1 MENYKNRYGNLLDNV
16 MKKRD
21 DKMVNSAE
29 EFMDSMAANRQAEI
43 DKLNSAMNARER
55 KEQAERDRIKQTNA
69 ALNKWIDVIMSKE
82 EAKQKQHEAE
92 QQAIKD
98 AEMRRRTKQNMNWI
112 P

>member
-1 MENYKNRYGNLLDNV
+1 MENYKNRYGNLLDNI

-43 DKLNSAMNARER
+43 DKRNSAMNARER

-69 ALNKWIDVIMSKE
+69 ALGK
-82 EAKQKQHEAE
+82 
-92 QQAIKD
+92 
-98 AEMRRRTKQNMNWI
+98 
-112 P
+112 

>member
-1 MENYKNRYGNLLDNV
+1 MENYKNRYGNLLDNI

-43 DKLNSAMNARER
+43 DKRNSAMNARER

-69 ALNKWIDVIMSKE
+69 ALGKWVDVIKSKE
-82 EAKQKQHEAE
+82 EAKQKQREAE
-92 QQAIKD
+92 QQTIKD
-98 AEMRRRTKQNMNWI
+98 AEMRRRTNQNVNWT

>member
-1 MENYKNRYGNLLDNV
+1 MEDYKNRYGNLLDNV

-43 DKLNSAMNARER
+43 DKRNSAMNARER
-55 KEQAERDRIKQTNA
+55 KELEERDRVRQMNA
-69 ALNKWIDVIMSKE
+69 ALGKWIDVIKKKE
-82 EAKQKQHEAE
+82 EAKQRQREAE

-98 AEMRRRTKQNMNWI
+98 AEMRRRTKQNLNWT